1 MPDSLRALPALE
13 APDSAGPA
21 VLVVDDSSSNL
32 LAIEAALSDLGAEIV
47 QAQSGDEAL
56 RLLLE
61 RDFAVVLLDVQM
73 PTLSGL
79 ETARLIRQRKRSR
92 HTPIIFITA
101 HNRDDRDV
109 LAAYELGAVDFL
121 FKPVAA
127 QVLRAKAAVF
137 IELHR
142 RATELERQARV
153 IERTE
158 HAHKLE
164 DERRRWKDET
174 VRRRLDELAETNR
187 HKDQFLAMLSHE
199 LRNPLAAI
207 VSGLHLLRVK
217 EPEGPAIRARAAIE
231 RQVQHLRRLVD
242 DLLDVS
248 RINSG
253 KIELRRTSLP
263 IQDAV
268 QQAAATCAPRIEGRR
283 HTVSLELPEA
293 PIMVDGDPV
302 RLTQVFTNL
311 LDNAAQYTDEGGA
324 IAVRCRQEGD
334 TVEVTV
340 ADNGRGID
348 PELAGRIFDMF
359 AQARPGQGLGL
370 GLTIVKRLTE
380 MHGGT
385 VDVRSQPGKG
395 SELMVRLP
403 VLEDQPAAPAP
414 EGAGREGAR
423 SLVVALIDDNE
434 DVRLTTKD
442 LLEDLGHRVETAED
456 GEQGL
461 ALILRLLPDVALVDI
476 GLPVLDGHGVAQ
488 RVRAAPG
495 GQRVRLLAMSG
506 YGAESDR
513 SRSREAGFDQHL
525 VKPCDLDTLIKALGS
540 ED

>member
-1 MPDSLRALPALE
+1 
-13 APDSAGPA
+13 
-21 VLVVDDSSSNL
+21 
-32 LAIEAALSDLGAEIV
+32 
-47 QAQSGDEAL
+47 
-56 RLLLE
+56 
-61 RDFAVVLLDVQM
+61 
-73 PTLSGL
+73 
-79 ETARLIRQRKRSR
+79 
-92 HTPIIFITA
+92 
-101 HNRDDRDV
+101 
-109 LAAYELGAVDFL
+109 
-121 FKPVAA
+121 
-127 QVLRAKAAVF
+127 
-137 IELHR
+137 
-142 RATELERQARV
+142 
-153 IERTE
+153 
-158 HAHKLE
+158 
-164 DERRRWKDET
+164 
-174 VRRRLDELAETNR
+174 
-187 HKDQFLAMLSHE
+187 
-199 LRNPLAAI
+199 
-207 VSGLHLLRVK
+207 
-217 EPEGPAIRARAAIE
+217 
-231 RQVQHLRRLVD
+231 
-242 DLLDVS
+242 
-248 RINSG
+248 
-253 KIELRRTSLP
+253 
-263 IQDAV
+263 
-268 QQAAATCAPRIEGRR
+268 
-283 HTVSLELPEA
+283 
-293 PIMVDGDPV
+293 
-302 RLTQVFTNL
+302 
-311 LDNAAQYTDEGGA
+311 
-324 IAVRCRQEGD
+324 
-334 TVEVTV
+334 VTV
-340 ADNGRGID
+340 ADNGRGIE
-348 PELAGRIFDMF
+348 PELAARIFDMF